1 MALKGRDGHPEDYLE
16 DARDLEQNRLFS
28 DEALWQQELQ
38 EAQAHLKAQMTQ
50 LQDQIQQQTHRQE
63 TQFCQLQSHLA
74 QQETRIIGIEAQI
87 SQILSILQN
96 RPH

>member
-1 MALKGRDGHPEDYLE
+1 MALKGRDGHPEDYLEE

-38 EAQAHLKAQMTQ
+38 EAQAQMTQ